1 MDKIKTVSL
10 IGLGAIGTYLATQL
24 QSVLGD
30 DLRIIAGG
38 ERRERIL
45 RDGMIANGQRYDFRV
60 VEPDEQ
66 TGYADLA
73 IIIPKF
79 MGLRQALADM
89 KNQIGPDTLMLAPLN
104 GVDAEEIVAEFY
116 PAQNIISSLMMV
128 SSVKKGNAC
137 TFDPKSAFIQFG
149 EKINR
154 GELSPRVSAVKE
166 LFERAGINVRIPEDM
181 LRAKW
186 LKYMIN
192 VSENQSSA
200 VLGICYKAWTGI
212 SPSADFVRE
221 KLAREVIAVAQAQGI
236 NISEEDLSKRRARV
250 LVVLPQNKTSTLQ
263 DIEAGRHTEVDIF
276 SGTIMRLGKKFG
288 IPTPYNEMFYHMI
301 KVLEEKNDGLFKTD
315 ADK

>member
-24 QSVLGD
+24 QSTLGSN
-30 DLRIIAGG
+30 LRIIAG
-38 ERRERIL
+38 EPRRSRIQQ
-45 RDGMIANGQRYDFRV
+45 DGMIANGKRYDFHLV
-60 VEPDEQ
+60 DPAEE

-79 MGLRQALADM
+79 MGLRTALTDM
-89 KNQIGPDTLMLAPLN
+89 KNQIGPDTLILSPLN
-104 GVDAEEIVAEFY
+104 GVDAEEIVAEVY
-116 PAQNIISSLMMV
+116 PAENIVSSLMMV

-137 TFDPKSAFIQFG
+137 VFDPKSAFIQFG
-149 EKINR
+149 EKTNKQ
-154 GELSPRVSAVKE
+154 LSERVLRIKE
-166 LFERAGINVRIPEDM
+166 LFEASGINVRIPEDM

-212 SPSADFVRE
+212 SPSADFIRE

-236 NISEEDLSKRRARV
+236 NISEADLSKRRERIM
-250 LVVLPQNKTSTLQ
+250 VVLPQNKTSTLQ

-276 SGTIMRLGKKFG
+276 SGTIMRLGKKYG

-301 KVLEEKNDGLFKTD
+301 KVLEEKNDGLFNV
-315 ADK
+315 